1 MAVNGTYALILQNK
15 RNLRIQVG
23 RWCEIEFKRGFY
35 LYVGS
40 AFGPGGL
47 QARLDRHCRV
57 QKTRHWHIDYLR
69 ERVTVLGAWISY
81 EPYRL
86 EHQWAQ
92 AIGSAKGVAKIEGFG
107 CTDCDCPAHLF
118 FSTEKPS
125 FAEYSR
131 LMQGRME
138 PWSCGKNLSVRQ

>member
-1 MAVNGTYALILQNK
+1 MAVPGTYALILQNK
-15 RNLRIQVG
+15 RSLRIQVG
-23 RWCEIEFKRGFY
+23 RWREIEFVRGFY

-81 EPYRL
+81 EPCRL

-92 AIGSAKGVAKIEGFG
+92 TIGFRKGITKIEGFG
-107 CTDCDCPAHLF
+107 CTDCNCAAHLF
-118 FSTEKPS
+118 FSPEKPS
-125 FAEYSR
+125 FATYSSF
-131 LMQGRME
+131 ME
-138 PWSCGKNLSVRQ
+138 GSMEAWSCGDTLQVRR